1 MDNIILKN
9 VFQYDFRIKR
19 SNLFENNFYS
29 VKPARRQG
37 TKNGMIQTIERL
49 AGWIDRKTD
58 ADPYPPGT
66 LPYDNPPL
74 SPRRQNRLG
83 RRGASSSIVTKLGR
97 RINNL

>member
-29 VKPARRQG
+29 IRPARRQG
-37 TKNGMIQTIERL
+37 TKNGMIRRIETL

-58 ADPYPPGT
+58 ADPHPPGT
-66 LPYDNPPL
+66 LPYENPPL
-74 SPRRQNRLG
+74 SPRCQNRHRVKG
-83 RRGASSSIVTKLGR
+83 CVEFNCDKTGKED
-97 RINNL
+97 